1 MWYNFGWGM
10 RLRYYKIGPWKLGDE
25 INSQRECGD
34 YWDASG
40 RFFSGDQFT
49 PNCELA
55 PDGAYME
62 ITRETLINWELI
74 NTRREHLGGRRG
86 REPGAIDIFRR
97 QIKSLLVYYWKHREP
112 DNLLHFLLTRLSDIF
127 ISCEKLPAFLQRA
140 QSISRWN

>member
-1 MWYNFGWGM
+1 MW
-10 RLRYYKIGPWKLGDE
+10 LRYYKIGLRELGKIGDE
-25 INSQRECGD
+25 INSQRKCGD

-62 ITRETLINWELI
+62 ITRETLINRELI
-74 NTRREHLGGRRG
+74 NTRREHLGRG
-86 REPGAIDIFRR
+86 MRLNRGTIDIFPR
-97 QIKSLLVYYWKHREP
+97 QIKSLLVYNWKHRET

-127 ISCEKLPAFLQRA
+127 ISCEKLPAFLHRA
-140 QSISRWN
+140 QSTSRWN